1 MPAHA
6 ASSAERASGMRGRS
20 GAIPALCGMV
30 RPRGAVPAARSIV
43 LAVPATV
50 VALLVLLL
58 DRRPG
63 AAVRGLLPAGVAAAF
78 VGIGVLVPGAVE
90 GFEIEFLGVQIGR
103 A

>member
-6 ASSAERASGMRGRS
+6 ASSAERASGMRGGS
-20 GAIPALCGMV
+20 GAVPAWGGMV

-50 VALLVLLL
+50 GALLVLLL
-58 DRRPG
+58 GRRPG
-63 AAVRGLLPAGVAAAF
+63 DAVRGLLPAGVAAAF

-90 GFEIEFLGVQIGR
+90 GFEIDFRGVPG
-103 A
+103 

>member
-6 ASSAERASGMRGRS
+6 ASSAERASRRRGRS

-30 RPRGAVPAARSIV
+30 RPRRAVPAARSIV

-50 VALLVLLL
+50 VAILVLLL
-58 DRRPG
+58 VRRPG
-63 AAVRGLLPAGVAAAF
+63 DAVRGLLPAGVAAAF

-90 GFEIEFLGVQIGR
+90 GFEIDFLGVPGH
-103 A
+103 